1 MTCSEVNACRAM
13 AAHDDL
19 LRSKCLPSQNSISVA
34 HDKVV
39 IDLQAKPDDFISL
52 YKSAVADPKLSAK
65 VPLLEANDGKAV
77 IAESMV
83 ILDYLEDLS
92 PASQFTAEQKARMR
106 LFANLFP
113 GRLSSFGILK
123 AEPGSEEETA
133 AVDKLREDLR
143 AMDAFLAETTTD
155 SAGGPFLFGSDFSYA
170 EAAAAPFAQRL
181 AIILPNLR
189 PAVEGGR
196 PALDPKAWMAE
207 DSLTRLSDWM
217 DAVCARPS
225 CVDSLPPPD
234 ELCASYSAMVERMK
248 GMAMA
253 AK

>member
-1 MTCSEVNACRAM
+1 M
-13 AAHDDL
+13 
-19 LRSKCLPSQNSISVA
+19 
-34 HDKVV
+34 
-39 IDLQAKPDDFISL
+39 
-52 YKSAVADPKLSAK
+52 ADPKLSAK
-65 VPLLEANDGKAV
+65 VPLLEASDGKAV

-123 AEPGSEEETA
+123 TEPGSEEETA
-133 AVDKLREDLR
+133 AVEKLREDLR
-143 AMDAFLAETTTD
+143 AMDAFLTETPTD
-155 SAGGPFLFGSDFSYA
+155 SAGGPFLFGSDFTYA
-170 EAAAAPFAQRL
+170 ESAAAPFAQRL
-181 AIILPNLR
+181 AIILPSLR
-189 PAVEGGR
+189 PAVDGGR

-207 DSLTRLSDWM
+207 DSLTRLSGWM
-217 DAVCARPS
+217 EAVCERPS

-248 GMAMA
+248 GMA